1 MDVFAVVVRG
11 HAGKVVRAAF
21 DDLDLQIEGDNTVLR
36 GDLAD
41 QAALH
46 GVLQKLQDYGIE
58 IVEVRR
64 EPGAPTS
71 VPDPE

>member
-1 MDVFAVVVRG
+1 VDSFAVVVRG
-11 HAGKVVRAAF
+11 RAGKVVRSAF

-36 GDLAD
+36 GDLD

-58 IVEVRR
+58 IIEVRR
-64 EPGAPTS
+64 EPDASTAP
-71 VPDPE
+71 PNRD